1 MFTLRVLHPVLV
13 WSKPSLWRKARNV
26 GVVNTCVCLWLWV
39 LWGSRHRASTA
50 SNLVPALHH
59 SIMCICIILLYCTA
73 VSHIHVV
80 LLCHSAVPYYP
91 HETSASCTTVN
102 FGKKGVVGEVPLVCG
117 FVIMVFGCM
126 CKSMCVCNCAI
137 PISAVHSRT
146 GLEEEK

>member
-1 MFTLRVLHPVLV
+1 M
-13 WSKPSLWRKARNV
+13 
-26 GVVNTCVCLWLWV
+26 
-39 LWGSRHRASTA
+39 
-50 SNLVPALHH
+50 PALHH

-117 FVIMVFGCM
+117 FVIMILDVRVRA
-126 CKSMCVCNCAI
+126 CVCVIAQFPSLQSI
-137 PISAVHSRT
+137 V
-146 GLEEEK
+146 GQVEKKRKQRKKS